1 MDYLHNVAKIAHRD
15 IKPENILLSDR
26 DEVKISDFGLGTE
39 DILISSKSGTV
50 RYMAPE
56 IKTPNPTKKVNNQLC
71 DIWSLGITLLVL
83 LQGRLVDIEDNK
95 LESYIEEMKNISEN
109 CKDFLIKC
117 LKIDPEERLNSSD
130 ILEHPWVMAKK
141 LP

>member
-56 IKTPNPTKKVNNQLC
+56 IKNPNPTKKVNNQLC
-71 DIWSLGITLLVL
+71 DIWSLGITLLVM

-95 LESYIEEMKNISEN
+95 LESYIEEMKNIS
-109 CKDFLIKC
+109 
-117 LKIDPEERLNSSD
+117 
-130 ILEHPWVMAKK
+130 
-141 LP
+141 